1 MMNFFR
7 TLSFFSFVLFC
18 FQVNAANRDDFTE
31 LGAILNAAIQV
42 NQEIAD
48 YGDDSAEG
56 TGLKELINK
65 RNTHFQTLL
74 LMVRSSINDYKETAV
89 NRREIGFLNSKINI
103 NKSRG
108 NLLAAQRDK
117 YAIDKYLIQQEAR
130 IFIQFLSNASKS
142 YKKEKE
148 VLDEAKKVLANIEKK
163 RNALKAPAVR
173 EGVIY
178 ESALENYQNVLQ
190 FYSVAIDFINYVI
203 DNPNEI
209 VVTSMLQKISVI
221 SAIAYVNHI
230 DIFEEVNYLILPLRI
245 DMGGILVSIAI
256 FLLTM
261 AAFPVVSKA
270 SIYLIERFI
279 LADGKI
285 ESIEAILLS
294 VHKPILYL
302 LVFFGIDLATLALL
316 YKTAFKVSVD
326 QLSFLVYTGL
336 YVYLLFNLVDSVTSA
351 RFEQIDKRNQ
361 EYSKELV
368 LLFSQVLRMVI
379 FLLAFTLALSHFGI
393 NVTAIVSTLGIGG
406 LAFAMAAKDSLAN
419 FFGGLNIMVDGIFK
433 MGDWIKVDD
442 VEGTVVEIGLR
453 STTVRTFD
461 NALITMPNSMVSTA
475 SVLNWS
481 RRAVGRRI
489 KMHVGVTYE
498 SNMQDIRKALED
510 IRVMLAEHSGI
521 ASATNDNLKKKN
533 MKGKHR
539 FLSHADLQGVKA
551 TQLVFLDKYN
561 DFSIDILIYCFSK
574 TVNWAEWLEVKEDV
588 LFKISDILEANNL
601 SFAYPTN
608 VQINRDDESPVAS
621 ESQHSLLVE

>member
-1 MMNFFR
+1 MMKFSR
-7 TLSFFSFVLFC
+7 TLSFFCFILFS
-18 FQVNAANRDDFTE
+18 FQVSAANRDDFTE
-31 LGAILNAAIQV
+31 LAGVLKSAIEV
-42 NQEIAD
+42 NQEIAG
-48 YGDDSAEG
+48 YGDDTAGELK
-56 TGLKELINK
+56 LKELIKK
-65 RNTHFQTLL
+65 RNIHFQTIL
-74 LMVRSSINDYKETAV
+74 LMVRSSVDDYEETAV
-89 NRREIGFLNSKINI
+89 NKKEIAFLSSKINI

-108 NLLAAQRDK
+108 NLLAAQRDQ
-117 YAIDKYLIQQEAR
+117 YLIDTYLIKQKAR
-130 IFIQFLSNASKS
+130 NFVKFLSNASKF
-142 YKKEKE
+142 YKPEKE
-148 VLDEAKKVLANIEKK
+148 VLDEAKKLLVEIEKK

-173 EGVIY
+173 EGAIY
-178 ESALENYQNVLQ
+178 EAALENYQTLLQ
-190 FYSVAIDFINYVI
+190 VYSVLIDFINYVL
-203 DNPNEI
+203 DHPEEI
-209 VVTSMLQKISVI
+209 VVTSFLQKISVI
-221 SAIAYVNHI
+221 SAISYVNHI
-230 DIFEEVNYLILPLRI
+230 GLFEEVNYLISPLRI
-245 DMGGILVSIAI
+245 DMGGVLVSIGI

-261 AAFPVVSKA
+261 AAFPLVSRT
-270 SIYLIERFI
+270 SLYLIERFI
-279 LADGKI
+279 LADGKV

-294 VHKPILYL
+294 TRKPILYL
-302 LVFFGIDLATLALL
+302 IGFWGIDLATNALL
-316 YKTAFKVSVD
+316 YKTTFKVSVD
-326 QLSFLVYTGL
+326 QLGFLVYTGL
-336 YVYLLFNLVDSVTSA
+336 YVYLLFNLIDSVTSA

-368 LLFSQVLRMVI
+368 LLFSQVLRMLI
-379 FLLAFTLALSHFGI
+379 FLLALTLGLSHFGI

-419 FFGGLNIMVDGIFK
+419 FFGGLNIMIDGIFK
-433 MGDWIKVDD
+433 MGDWIKVDN

-461 NALITMPNSMVSTA
+461 NALITMPNSLVSTA

-510 IRVMLAEHSGI
+510 IRIMLAEHPDI
-521 ASATNDNLKKKN
+521 ASAHHDNLKKRS

-574 TVNWAEWLEVKEDV
+574 TVDWAEWLEVKEDV

-608 VQINRDDESPVAS
+608 VQINRDDEQTQS
-621 ESQHSLLVE
+621 ESNHSLLVE

>member
-1 MMNFFR
+1 MKFSR
-7 TLSFFSFVLFC
+7 TLSFLCFLLFSF
-18 FQVNAANRDDFTE
+18 QVSAANRDDFTE
-31 LGAILNAAIQV
+31 LAEILNEATQV
-42 NQEIAD
+42 NQEIAGH
-48 YGDDSAEG
+48 GDDTVEG
-56 TGLKELINK
+56 LVLKELIKK
-65 RNTHFQTLL
+65 RNSHFQTLL
-74 LMVRSSINDYKETAV
+74 LMVRSSTNDYKETAS

-108 NLLAAQRDK
+108 NFLAAQRDK
-117 YAIDKYLIQQEAR
+117 YLIDKYLMQQDAR
-130 IFIQFLSNASKS
+130 NFIQFLSNASKS
-142 YKKEKE
+142 YKSEKE

-163 RNALKAPAVR
+163 RNALKAPAVK
-173 EGVIY
+173 EGIIY
-178 ESALENYQNVLQ
+178 DTALENHQNLLQ
-190 FYSVAIDFINYVI
+190 FYIVSIDFINYVI
-203 DNPNEI
+203 DNPGEI
-209 VVTSMLQKISVI
+209 VVTSLLQKISVI
-221 SAIAYVNHI
+221 SAISYVNHI
-230 DIFEEVNYLILPLRI
+230 DMFEDVNYLISPLRI
-245 DMGGILVSIAI
+245 DMGGLLVSIAI

-261 AAFPVVSKA
+261 AAFPIVSRA

-279 LADGKI
+279 LEDGKI

-294 VHKPILYL
+294 IRKPILYL
-302 LVFFGIDLATLALL
+302 IGFWGVDLATNALL
-316 YKTAFKVSVD
+316 YKTTFKVSID
-326 QLSFLVYTGL
+326 QLGFLVYTGL

-379 FLLAFTLALSHFGI
+379 FLLALTLALSHFGI

-419 FFGGLNIMVDGIFK
+419 FFGGLNIMIDGIFK
-433 MGDWIKVDD
+433 MGDWIKVGD

-461 NALITMPNSMVSTA
+461 NALITMPNSLVSTA

-510 IRVMLAEHSGI
+510 IRVMLAEHTGI
-521 ASATNDNLKKKN
+521 ASATHDNLKKKN

-608 VQINRDDESPVAS
+608 VQINRDDDELAAP
-621 ESQHSLLVE
+621 ENQHSLLVE